1 MAYKYDGKYTCFIE
15 DGMVL
20 AINICNSGLLDR
32 KYYNGQGLTDDR
44 TIDAIIAARRELFS
58 SIVHAI
64 AADAKKK
71 VFGRHQEK
79 QESSAAGGSGGVAE
93 EQEVVDI
100 GPGPQASL
108 HVPPRSNN
116 YPTEAEAILPASGDR
131 GQDEP
136 KLSVRMSNDQELQW
150 MQDKSRVENDI
161 AAEKAARKRKELD
174 EDVEAE
180 GRRKIRAIE
189 LEARAI
195 ELEAS
200 IKSKKM
206 EVDPVVKINYEL
218 ELFNKERALE
228 RAKEVAAA
236 EKSKAALDKSK
247 ADAEKKTADRI
258 AAEEKIKLAKALRA
272 EEDEKQ
278 KRDEEMEAAYANA
291 ELDFINA
298 TGDTARLDSRNKL
311 EKMMKRKHPDL
322 SQRTRTMRINKLISK
337 PKK

>member
-1 MAYKYDGKYTCFIE
+1 
-15 DGMVL
+15 MVL
-20 AINICNSGLLDR
+20 AINTCEAGQLGR
-32 KYYNGQGLTDDR
+32 KYYKERGQFDR
-44 TIDAIIAARRELFS
+44 CAIDAIIKERRELYI
-58 SIVHAI
+58 SIVHSI

-71 VFGRHQEK
+71 VLVQHQE
-79 QESSAAGGSGGVAE
+79 SRGAYAAGGSGGVAE
-93 EQEVVDI
+93 EPEVVDI
-100 GPGPQASL
+100 GPGPSL
-108 HVPPRSNN
+108 HVPQRSNT
-116 YPTEAEAILPASGDR
+116 YPTEAETTLPASGAR

-161 AAEKAARKRKELD
+161 AEEKAARKRKELD

-189 LEARAI
+189 LEA
-195 ELEAS
+195 S
-200 IKSKKM
+200 IKCKKM
-206 EVDPVVKINYEL
+206 EVDPVVKIDYEL

-272 EEDEKQ
+272 EQDEKQ
-278 KRDEEMEAAYANA
+278 KREEEMEAAYASA

-298 TGDTARLDSRNKL
+298 TGDTARLDARNKL

-322 SQRTRTMRINKLISK
+322 SQRTRTRRINKLIRK
-337 PKK
+337 TKK